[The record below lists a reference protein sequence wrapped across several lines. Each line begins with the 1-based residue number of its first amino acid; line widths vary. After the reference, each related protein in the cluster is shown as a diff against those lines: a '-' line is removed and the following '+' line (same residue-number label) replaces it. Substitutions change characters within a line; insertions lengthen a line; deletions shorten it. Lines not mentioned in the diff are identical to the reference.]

1 MAALGA
7 QDDRNAA
14 VWRQLALP
22 DGARALPPRA
32 TIRAPTS
39 GVDDAALVERGARPA
54 SERPSEAAREPEALP
69 LLRIARA
76 GDDVD
81 DVDLALEGELGSG
94 GMGVVWRA
102 RQPLLDREVAVK
114 VLHPRKRGRA
124 RAVRKLL
131 DEARIAARLD
141 HPGIVPIYALGADA
155 DGDPVL
161 VMKRVEGVVWRELI
175 EQPDHPRWARVTGDR
190 LPWHLGVLVQVCHAL
205 ELAHSRDVIHRDLK
219 PDNVMIGD
227 FGEVYVL
234 DWGLAV
240 ELSDGAAPPSTR
252 RPEAERGAGAGR
264 FSVAGTPAY
273 MAPEM
278 VNREPL
284 TVQSDV
290 YLLGSV
296 LHEVLTGEPRHK
308 GDSFFDLVYQIH
320 VSEPVVYAA
329 SVPAE
334 LGAICNRAT
343 ARRPE
348 DRFPSVAAFREA
360 VELALE
366 HRASERMADQALGRL
381 RELEKLRAR
390 RPDAEAELRRLA
402 TECRFG
408 LQQALESWPDNPRAR
423 AGLVRALGRFVELE
437 LERGNLVAAEALAT
451 ELALVPPDLAAR
463 LERLRAEE
471 LAAKRG
477 VERLERIA
485 HGHDINVLARARGL
499 QLLALCALAL
509 AACGTLIVGMRV
521 FGWELGYGLM
531 FPLGVASP
539 VAILALMLLTRAR
552 KARNVVNRRLIFAFL
567 LITLFAILVRW
578 LGFRAELPVKTMLLF
593 ELAACACG
601 GTMVVVTLDPTMWK
615 QAVGSVSCAVLAGVF
630 PELAVELTVLGT
642 VGMLAWVGLA
652 WLRRTGIA
660 DPADPESGARA

>member
-1 MAALGA
+1 MAGPAVGT
-7 QDDRNAA
+7 DRNAEL
-14 VWRQLALP
+14 WHELRLP
-22 DGARALPPRA
+22 DGARGLAPRA
-32 TIRAPTS
+32 TIRAVSSGDEDASITEPSDRPPT
-39 GVDDAALVERGARPA
+39 
-54 SERPSEAAREPEALP
+54 ERPSEARPVLEALP

-76 GDDVD
+76 GEDPEGA
-81 DVDLALEGELGSG
+81 DLELDGELGAG

-114 VLHPRKRGRA
+114 MLHPQKRRRA

-141 HPGIVPIYALGADA
+141 HPGVVPIYALGADGE
-155 DGDPVL
+155 GDPVV
-161 VMKRVEGVVWRELI
+161 VMKRVEGVGWRELI
-175 EQPDHPRWARVTGDR
+175 ERADHPRWARVPGDR
-190 LPWHLGVLVQVCHAL
+190 LQWHLGVLLQVCHAI

-240 ELSDGAAPPSTR
+240 ELTDGAAPPSTR
-252 RPEAERGAGAGR
+252 QPDAERRGEAGR
-264 FSVAGTPAY
+264 FTVAGTPAY

-278 VNREPL
+278 VNREPV

-320 VSEPVVYAA
+320 VSEPAVFAP
-329 SVPAE
+329 SVPVE

-348 DRFPSVAAFREA
+348 DRYPSVAAFREA
-360 VELALE
+360 LELALE

-390 RPDAEAELRRLA
+390 RPDAEAEQRRLA

-408 LQQALESWPDNPRAR
+408 LQQALESWPDNARAR

-437 LERGNLVAAEALAT
+437 LERRNLAAAEALAA
-451 ELALVPPDLAAR
+451 ELGDVPPDLAAR

-471 LAAKRG
+471 RAEKLG
-477 VERLERIA
+477 VERLARIA
-485 HGHDINVLARARGL
+485 HGHDINVLGRARGL
-499 QLLALCALAL
+499 QLLVLCALAL
-509 AACGTLIVGMRV
+509 AASGTVVVGMRV
-521 FGWELGYGLM
+521 LGWELGYGLM
-531 FPLGVASP
+531 FPLGAASP
-539 VAILALMLLTRAR
+539 LAILGLMLVTRAR
-552 KARNVVNRRLIFAFL
+552 GARNVVNRRLVTAFL

-578 LGFRAELPVKTMLLF
+578 LGYRVELPVKTMLLF

-601 GTMVVVTLDPTMWK
+601 GTMVVVTLDPSMWK

-652 WLRRTGIA
+652 WLRRAGA
-660 DPADPESGARA
+660 SDPSDPESRAQA